1 MWLSLPGWQGL
12 LREESSWKWW
22 KAHVSALGREDF
34 GLSLK
39 LFSLK
44 IEEQGGMSAPAG
56 WGGVLARSHDP
67 TNSADDQSQYT
78 VSYTM
83 SKAFLPLLGSGVN
96 FRKAY
101 YKGCWGHALE
111 EALASWPPS
120 PSSLHPVC
128 IGLSNSA
135 LAFILRHKD
144 LYCRPKRSGHAGNLP
159 KSLIQANHFSSE
171 TEDLG
176 HFIQKIYS
184 YQLLL
189 NVQISHF

>member
-22 KAHVSALGREDF
+22 KAHVSALGCEDI

-39 LFSLK
+39 LFS
-44 IEEQGGMSAPAG
+44 
-56 WGGVLARSHDP
+56 
-67 TNSADDQSQYT
+67 QSQYT
-78 VSYTM
+78 MSYTM

-120 PSSLHPVC
+120 PSSFHPVC

-135 LAFILRHKD
+135 PAFILRHKD
-144 LYCRPKRSGHAGNLP
+144 LHCCRPKRSGHVGNLP
-159 KSLIQANHFSSE
+159 KSLIQANRFSSE

-176 HFIQKIYS
+176 HFIQKTYN
-184 YQLLL
+184 YQLLFKCSNIAPL
-189 NVQISHF
+189 NCF

>member
-1 MWLSLPGWQGL
+1 MKSPCFCPGMWGLWAEFKAFQFENRRTGWDE
-12 LREESSWKWW
+12 RSSW
-22 KAHVSALGREDF
+22 GR
-34 GLSLK
+34 
-39 LFSLK
+39 
-44 IEEQGGMSAPAG
+44 
-56 WGGVLARSHDP
+56 GVLALSHDP

-135 LAFILRHKD
+135 PAFILRHKD
-144 LYCRPKRSGHAGNLP
+144 LYCCRPKRSGHAGNLP
-159 KSLIQANHFSSE
+159 KSLIQANRFSSE

-176 HFIQKIYS
+176 HFIQKTYS
-184 YQLLL
+184 YQLLFKCSNIALL
-189 NVQISHF
+189 NCL